1 MMNDFQRKKDNQSLH
16 FEDLDPSMFE
26 KMVYSML
33 ATSGKYE
40 GFRPYGMKG
49 TDEGV
54 DILCIEKETQQKYF
68 VQCKRCANL
77 TRSNL
82 LEIVDKII
90 NGNNDILG
98 NVILVVAACDVR
110 KKAYEDFESYA
121 KEKGFSKAML
131 IGRTDLY
138 VDLHREEYKIIKDR
152 FFGSDIDKEEHARK
166 RIEAAKLGEQLV
178 NQSLL
183 RKFGKLTNE
192 DRYHLLEHPYDK
204 FKVSK
209 VIIRSI
215 YDDVYPDTDDE
226 GKHDSWFKS
235 FPFNIYHDGIQM
247 KIAPWTSETIVINP
261 CGEWMLKSE
270 FDKCKYDGEYMELN
284 VDIIGNIPYSYI
296 ADIKEDGDEYFDY
309 PIISCVFNGKSGPFK
324 NIWYDFYDRE
334 MHGHIFFE
342 KIGKR
347 ALITENDYW
356 RLKRKYG
363 LQ

>member
-1 MMNDFQRKKDNQSLH
+1 MMNNFQVISQGKLH
-16 FEDLDPSMFE
+16 FEDLKSSMFE
-26 KMVYSML
+26 MMVYSML
-33 ATSGKYE
+33 KTSGKYE

-54 DILCIEKETQQKYF
+54 DILCVEKDSQLKCF
-68 VQCKRCANL
+68 VQCKCCAAL
-77 TRSNL
+77 TRSDL
-82 LEIVDKII
+82 LEIVDKIV

-110 KKAYEDFESYA
+110 KKAYEDFETYA

-131 IGRTDLY
+131 IESTDLDI
-138 VDLHREEYKIIKDR
+138 DLHREEYKFIKDR
-152 FFGSDIDKEEHARK
+152 FFGSDIDNEELARK

-183 RKFGKLTNE
+183 RKFVKLTNE

-215 YDDVYPDTDDE
+215 YDEVYPDVNEE
-226 GKHDSWFKS
+226 GKHDTWFKS

-247 KIAPWTSETIVINP
+247 KIAPWTSETLVIYP
-261 CGEWMLKSE
+261 HGEWMLKND
-270 FDKCKYDGEYMELN
+270 FDKCKYDGECMELN
-284 VDIIGNIPYSYI
+284 VDIIGNIPYSNI
-296 ADIKEDGDEYFDY
+296 VDIKEEGDEYFDC
-309 PIISCVFNGKSGPFK
+309 PIISCVFNGKLGPFK

-342 KIGKR
+342 KSSKR
-347 ALITENDYW
+347 ALINENDYW

>member
-1 MMNDFQRKKDNQSLH
+1 MMNDFQVKSSRRLH
-16 FEDLDPSMFE
+16 FEDLEPSMFE
-26 KMVYSML
+26 MMVL
-33 ATSGKYE
+33 EILDISGMNNDI
-40 GFRPYGMKG
+40 RHYGKKG
-49 TDEGV
+49 ADQGV
-54 DILCIEKETQQKYF
+54 DIYCTEKNSGLTCF
-68 VQCKRCANL
+68 VQCKRYNNL
-77 TRSNL
+77 KKSQLRA
-82 LEIVDKII
+82 IVDKII
-90 NGNNDILG
+90 EGNKDTDGQSL
-98 NVILVVAACDVR
+98 LVVSSCEVR
-110 KKAYEDFESYA
+110 KEAHEDFKTYA
-121 KEKGFSKAML
+121 KVKGFSKAEIWGESILTSKLHQEKYKTIMENYFDSG
-131 IGRTDLY
+131 IGQ
-138 VDLHREEYKIIKDR
+138 EEL
-152 FFGSDIDKEEHARK
+152 ARK

-183 RKFGKLTNE
+183 RKFVKLTNE
-192 DRYHLLEHPYDK
+192 DRYHLLEHPCDK

-215 YDDVYPDTDDE
+215 YDEDYPDTDDD

-261 CGEWMLKSE
+261 HGEWMLKNE
-270 FDKCKYDGEYMELN
+270 FEKCKYDGEYMELN

-342 KIGKR
+342 KSSKR

-363 LQ
+363 LK